1 MSNEM
6 IFNLLE
12 EAHRLQGRKL
22 FSEALRAL
30 AEVDRLDP
38 GNVQAQVQVGRVLRD
53 QQRLDAALGV
63 FQSLSDEYPE
73 SGDIFSELAVTA
85 LMADK
90 KEEASKWALR
100 AVEICPESPFCIE
113 NLGRVATGL
122 KQWPVAAAQFE
133 KLIAQ
138 DKTKSYYFKL
148 LANAYFGMSRMDD
161 AAAAYSKILEL
172 EPLTFEHAHKLAY
185 IFFKAFRFA
194 EAADW
199 YKKALGF
206 NARHFSSLFNLSR
219 CFVQLGQMQQALET
233 ILEAVKI
240 APDSASALVHLRELK
255 PDYDFK
261 QNIPLV
267 EKKIST
273 ADPDKPETFMREHLF
288 LGKYFHGLKNYKRAF
303 HHFHLYNE
311 LRYQNMKK
319 EGTIYNPTL
328 MENNFSETKKVFNPE
343 ALERLLKHGS
353 SSDLPVFIIGMP
365 RSGTTLLEQIL
376 SSHPLVH
383 GKGEMMALT
392 TIFHH
397 LQHMINLQID
407 HTVYDIIENKAA
419 EWQKHYLDSLKTP
432 STAIRATDKMPVN
445 FIYLG
450 IVQTLFPKARIL
462 HIRRSPLDTCLSMY
476 SNYFSGVYAYSA
488 RLEDLGHYYNL
499 YADLMAYWKKTL
511 KIKFMEVQYEDLVRD
526 SKIKA
531 KEILDFCDLPWND
544 RVLEFYKIKK
554 SAFTLSQVQV
564 SQPINK
570 SSFARWKPYEEHIQP
585 LIKALNPAVV
595 GPLDMTGDG
604 Q

>member
-1 MSNEM
+1 MTDE
-6 IFNLLE
+6 IILNLLE

-22 FSEALRAL
+22 FSQALNTL

-38 GNVQAQVQVGRVLRD
+38 GNPQARIQVGRILRD
-53 QQRLDAALGV
+53 QQRLEEALSV
-63 FQSLSDEYPE
+63 FQALSDDYPE
-73 SGDIFSELAVTA
+73 IGDIFSELAVTA

-100 AVEICPESPFCIE
+100 AVEISPDSPFCVE

-122 KQWPVAAAQFE
+122 KQWPIAAQQFE

-138 DKTKSYYFKL
+138 DKTKSYYYKL

-161 AAAAYSKILEL
+161 AVTAYSKILEL

-206 NARHFSSLFNLSR
+206 NARHFLSLFNLSR

-233 ILEAVKI
+233 VLEAVTI

-255 PDYDFK
+255 PDYDFQK
-261 QNIPLV
+261 NIPLV
-267 EKKIST
+267 EKKISL
-273 ADPDKPETFMREHLF
+273 ADPDKPEAIFREHLF
-288 LGKYFHGLKNYKRAF
+288 LGKYFHGLKNHKRAF

-311 LRYQNMKK
+311 LRYQAMKK
-319 EGTIYNPTL
+319 EGTVYNPTL
-328 MENNFSETKKVFNPE
+328 MESNFSETKKVFNPE

-353 SSDLPVFIIGMP
+353 NSDLPVFIIGMP

-397 LQHMINLQID
+397 LQHMINTQTD
-407 HTVYDIIENKAA
+407 RTVYDIIGEKAD
-419 EWQKHYLDSLKTP
+419 EWQKLYINSLKTP
-432 STAIRATDKMPVN
+432 STAMRTSDKMPVN

-476 SNYFSGVYAYSA
+476 SNYFSAVYAYSA

-511 KIKFMEVQYEDLVRD
+511 KIKFLEVQYEDLVDNPRV
-526 SKIKA
+526 KA
-531 KEILDFCDLPWND
+531 KEILEFCGLPWD
-544 RVLEFYKIKK
+544 ERILEFYKIKK

-570 SSFARWKPYEEHIQP
+570 SSFARWRPYEEHIQP
-585 LIKALNPAVV
+585 LIKVLNPAVV
-595 GPLDMTGDG
+595 GPLDMTGSAP
-604 Q
+604 